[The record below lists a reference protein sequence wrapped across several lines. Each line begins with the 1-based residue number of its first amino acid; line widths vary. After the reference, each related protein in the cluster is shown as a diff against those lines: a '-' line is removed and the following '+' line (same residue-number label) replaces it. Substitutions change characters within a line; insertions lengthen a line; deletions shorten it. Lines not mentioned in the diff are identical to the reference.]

1 MRTRSGDSSV
11 GVPIPLEDTGG
22 PPVPREKEDR
32 RPRMPEPPGVRL
44 VTVEDARLIA
54 AAGLEPQLDSF
65 YVGLLGFQR
74 DLEFDGLAYRS
85 ENFRVIFDVIES
97 PTEPPVMRPLG
108 IEVLSLV
115 AAEHKLIA
123 AEIEYLRQKSIV
135 PGQESLL
142 LRDPAGNWIELGGM
156 TEFR

>member
-1 MRTRSGDSSV
+1 MSTRTGDSV
-11 GVPIPLEDTGG
+11 DGAIPLEDTDG
-22 PPVPREKEDR
+22 PPVPREKDDR

-44 VTVEDARLIA
+44 VTVEDARLVA
-54 AAGLEPQLDSF
+54 AAGLEPELDAF
-65 YVGLLGFQR
+65 YVDLLGFQR
-74 DLEFDGLAYRS
+74 DLETDGLAYRA
-85 ENFRVIFDVIES
+85 ENFRLIFEVVEA
-97 PTEPPVMRPLG
+97 PFEPPGMRPLG

-115 AAEHKLIA
+115 AAEHKLVA